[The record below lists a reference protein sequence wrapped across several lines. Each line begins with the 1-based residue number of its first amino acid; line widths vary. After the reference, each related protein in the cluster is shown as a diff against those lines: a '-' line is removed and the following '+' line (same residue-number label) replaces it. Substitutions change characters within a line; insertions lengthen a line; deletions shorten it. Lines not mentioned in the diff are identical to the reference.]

1 MAGSSPNLNMFAHQL
16 LISPSLYIRMLHVDS
31 MYNYYIIPILHMCM
45 QLQTLFYCPKWQEEL
60 FYFKDSIASIAL
72 YIRLDELLCDCYQTI
87 VTLYA

>member
-1 MAGSSPNLNMFAHQL
+1 MFARQL
-16 LISPSLYIRMLHVDS
+16 LISPSLYICVLHVGS
-31 MYNYYIIPILHMCM
+31 TYNYYIIPILHMCM

-87 VTLYA
+87 VTLCA